1 LVACL
6 GIDPKEL
13 IDLRYDADGVLVSS
27 LTSAFSKLDADLM
40 RVRGRV

>member
-1 LVACL
+1 VK
-6 GIDPKEL
+6 GKEMIAL
-13 IDLRYDADGVLVSS
+13 FIEPIAHGFFVS